1 MTCSLG
7 MLATGPWYF
16 PGTRV
21 ACRGGQERG
30 DPGEA
35 SIDPNIFFPRHGT
48 FQWRLGMRRIL
59 TVALLTGTLFFCG
72 CFFSREFSNF
82 KEETCQQLDW
92 LCDSPIMDIS
102 YLNGLNQNTTRSD
115 MTFQEISWDMDRAW
129 KDLYLQNK
137 PAPPISLIPADRD
150 TVDSYYIHIKKTDTA
165 PPSRITIERI
175 QESDIMI
182 IRDPDGRITVTNRLE
197 EVEQEG

>member
-1 MTCSLG
+1 
-7 MLATGPWYF
+7 
-16 PGTRV
+16 
-21 ACRGGQERG
+21 
-30 DPGEA
+30 
-35 SIDPNIFFPRHGT
+35 
-48 FQWRLGMRRIL
+48 
-59 TVALLTGTLFFCG
+59 
-72 CFFSREFSNF
+72 
-82 KEETCQQLDW
+82 
-92 LCDSPIMDIS
+92 MDIS